1 MSRQKIAAGN
11 WKMHTTVTEGM
22 EMISNLAKNDL
33 PSDVTVIIAPPF
45 THLYPCIEAAGTG
58 IQLSAQN
65 CSDKLSGAF
74 TGEVS
79 AAALADMGINY
90 VILGHSE
97 RREYFNE
104 SNELLKNKVDTVFG
118 QGLTP
123 IFCCGEPLEIRKSE
137 QQVAYVRQQLM
148 DSLWHLS
155 SDQMAKIIIA
165 YEPIWAIGTGETASP
180 EQAQEMHQSIRSL
193 IAEKFGEETS
203 QIIPIL
209 YGGSVKGSNAK
220 DIFGQ
225 RDVDGGLVGGA
236 SLKVDEF
243 VTIIR
248 SF

>member
-11 WKMHTTVTEGM
+11 WKMHTTVTEGK
-22 EMISNLAKNDL
+22 EMISSLAKNDL

-45 THLYPCIEAAGTG
+45 THLYPCLEVADSG

-79 AAALADMGINY
+79 AAALADMGIKY